1 MGLATFLIVEAVIA
15 NPTGKE
21 TAVSERGWGGTNDT
35 FPEGEWLV
43 TSVGV
48 IAAP

>member
-1 MGLATFLIVEAVIA
+1 MGLTTLLIVDAVIA

-21 TAVSERGWGGTNDT
+21 TAVSERGWGGTSDT
-35 FPEGEWLV
+35 IPEGEWLV
-43 TSVGV
+43 ASVGV